1 MSGYAPGMDAPGSI
15 LSQTVATQTSAQ
27 TVTGRAFAVLD
38 SFDAGHRRQSLAA
51 ISRRT
56 GLPLTTVHR
65 LVHEL
70 ERQSALVR
78 GVDGDYE
85 IGSKIWQL
93 GTLASVHVELREVAL
108 PYMQD
113 VYEIGN
119 DAVQVAVLDGLRC
132 LVVDRIA
139 GSRTISVIS
148 KPGSRL
154 PLHATGVGKV
164 LVAFG
169 GQELQEAVLGSL
181 DRYTAQTI
189 TNANTLRQQLSAIR
203 SQGFAITREE
213 LAAGATSV
221 AVPLRGKGGAVIA
234 ALGVVS
240 PSAKTEISRMVPV
253 LQVTAA
259 AISKKLALVGLA
271 EAARQ
276 RAQ

>member
-1 MSGYAPGMDAPGSI
+1 MVDIAP
-15 LSQTVATQTSAQ
+15 ATKS
-27 TVTGRAFAVLD
+27 VTGRALAVLD
-38 SFDAGHRRQSLAA
+38 SFDATHRRQSLAA
-51 ISRRT
+51 ICRRT

-70 ERQSALVR
+70 ELGAALVR
-78 GVDGDYE
+78 GADGDYE
-85 IGSKIWQL
+85 IGSKIWRL

-108 PYMQD
+108 PYMED
-113 VYEIGN
+113 VYELGN

-139 GSRTISVIS
+139 GSRTISVLS

-164 LVAFG
+164 LLAFG
-169 GQELQEAVLGSL
+169 GTELQDAVLGSL
-181 DRYTAQTI
+181 DRYTDRTI
-189 TNANTLRQQLSAIR
+189 TDVATVRSQLTTIR
-203 SQGFAITREE
+203 SQGFAVTHEE
-213 LAAGATSV
+213 LAPGATSV

-240 PSAKTEISRMVPV
+240 SSDNTEISRMVPV

-259 AISKKLALVGLA
+259 ALSKKLVQSGL
-271 EAARQ
+271 EDSSRL
-276 RAQ
+276 R